1 MTTRLTKPPVK
12 PEPLP
17 EISGFG
23 ALPEP
28 GTPLLPNLF
37 AIKPTDKLAPATL
50 RAWIGEAYMEGVNID
65 KITKAVQH
73 YNDIVA
79 WQLANP
85 DKVKVPD

>member
-1 MTTRLTKPPVK
+1 MTTRLTKPPTK
-12 PEPLP
+12 PEPTP
-17 EISGFG
+17 ELSR
-23 ALPEP
+23 PEP
-28 GTPLLPNLF
+28 F

-65 KITKAVQH
+65 KITKAVQY